1 MLRGSTEKVAER
13 LLVERT
19 ASRTK
24 RTAKKADIV
33 KQFVK
38 QFVKQSV
45 IQFAAIAITPLSKQ
59 KLIYD

>member
-1 MLRGSTEKVAER
+1 MWMLRGLTEKVAER

-19 ASRTK
+19 ASGTK

-33 KQFVK
+33 IRFVIK
-38 QFVKQSV
+38 FV

-59 KLIYD
+59 KLIYDL